1 MTTETR
7 QLTSEDL
14 RALHALGHEAF
25 GIPRLAEDA
34 EPDPLRPGHRVVG
47 VVEDGRVLAAASG
60 IDHRSYWHRTEVPS
74 LGIGGVSVAVEH
86 RGSGLLAGL
95 LTDVHDTARS
105 AGVAL
110 ATLYPSAPG
119 IYRGLGYEVVGHVLT
134 LAVPTA
140 VLAQVRVPDGVRLRR
155 AELADVPAVRDLYRR
170 WAAGYNGPLT
180 RTGPA
185 FPATDAELL
194 AAPSGTTLVE
204 RDGELIGSCSFDRG
218 HEVSPRAAI
227 GVRDLVALEPDGYL
241 ALLASLGSSASV
253 VGRVEI
259 HTSGDD
265 VVRLLTRSSD
275 WEVVDRAPYM
285 LAVLDVAGACTQ
297 RRWPQLAVRLDL
309 TVADRDGEQGWSLE
323 LDGSGSATCEPAPV
337 RPGAPVLTRRGLAA
351 RYAGSWSCHALRQ
364 AGLLHGDAGSDP
376 LLDALFT
383 GDFHVRD
390 HF

>member
-1 MTTETR
+1 MATEIR
-7 QLTSEDL
+7 PLTSEDL

-25 GIPRLAEDA
+25 GVPRLPEDA

-47 VVEDGRVLAAASG
+47 VVQDGRVLAAASG
-60 IDHRSYWHRTEVPS
+60 IAHRSFWHRSEVRS
-74 LGIGGVSVAVEH
+74 LGIGGVSVAIEH

-95 LTDVHDTARS
+95 LADVHDAARS

-110 ATLYPSAPG
+110 STLYPSAPG
-119 IYRGLGYEVVGHVLT
+119 IYRGQGYEVVGDALT

-155 AELADVPAVRDLYRR
+155 AELADVPAVQALYRR

-218 HEVSPRAAI
+218 TLTSSRATI
-227 GVRDLVALEPDGYL
+227 GVRDLLALEADGYL

-253 VGRVEI
+253 AGRVEI
-259 HTSGDD
+259 HSSGDD
-265 VVRLLTRSSD
+265 VVRLLGRSAD
-275 WEVVDRAPYM
+275 WEVVEREPYM
-285 LAVLDVAGACTQ
+285 LAVLDVALACTQ
-297 RRWPQLAVRLDL
+297 RRWPELSVRLDL

-323 LDGSGSATCEPAPV
+323 LDGSGSATCEPVPA
-337 RPGAPVLTRRGLAA
+337 RPGAPTFTRRGFAA
-351 RYAGSWSCHALRQ
+351 RYAGSRSCHSLRQ
-364 AGLLHGDAGSDP
+364 AGLLSGDAGTDP

-383 GDFHVRD
+383 GEVQVRD